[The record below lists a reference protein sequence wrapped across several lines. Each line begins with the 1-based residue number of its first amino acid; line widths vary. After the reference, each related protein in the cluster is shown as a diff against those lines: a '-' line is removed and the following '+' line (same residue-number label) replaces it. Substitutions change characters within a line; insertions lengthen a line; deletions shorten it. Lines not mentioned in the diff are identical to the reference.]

1 MQNENISD
9 KTSMKNKVVLVTGAN
24 SGIGR
29 AASLALAKMGATIVM
44 VARNKERGEAAR
56 AEIIKESQNNSVD
69 LLLADLSSLKSVRQL
84 ATEFQKKYSKL
95 HVLINNA
102 GLFNQ
107 RRHVTTDGYE
117 DTFATNYLAP
127 FVLTNLQLDLL
138 KASAPSRIINV
149 SSVGHYNGHIN
160 FDDLNLE
167 KEYGGWKAYG
177 QSKLALILFT
187 HELAKKLQGSGVT
200 VNAVHPGTVA
210 TNIWT
215 RPLGP
220 AGFIMAL
227 PKLFMASP
235 KQGAE
240 TIVYL
245 ASSSDAKD
253 LNGEYLEKLKV
264 KKSSDESY
272 DEEIAQRLWDVS
284 AKLTRLP
291 NPATMDHVG
300 RIEDEQYSSQ

>member
-1 MQNENISD
+1 MQNEKVPD
-9 KTSMKNKVVLVTGAN
+9 TTTMKDKVVMVTGAN
-24 SGIGR
+24 SGIGKS
-29 AASLALAKMGATIVM
+29 ACLALAKMGATVVM
-44 VARNKERGEAAR
+44 VSRNPERGEAAR
-56 AEIIKESQNNSVD
+56 SEIVTKSKNKSID
-69 LLLADLSSLKSVRQL
+69 LLLADLSSLESVRQL
-84 ATEFQKKYSKL
+84 VAEVRKKYSKL

-107 RRHVTTDGYE
+107 RRRVTADGYE
-117 DTFATNYLAP
+117 NTFATNYLAP
-127 FVLTNLQLDLL
+127 FLLTNLQLDLL

-160 FDDLNLE
+160 FDDINLE

-177 QSKLALILFT
+177 QSKLALVLFT
-187 HELAKKLQGSGVT
+187 HELAKKLQGTGVT

-210 TNIWT
+210 TNIWS

-220 AGFIMAL
+220 VGFIMAL
-227 PKLFMASP
+227 PKLFMTSP
-235 KQGAE
+235 EQGAE

-245 ASSSDAKD
+245 ASSPDAKG

-272 DEEIAQRLWDVS
+272 NEEIAQRLWDVS
-284 AKLTRLP
+284 AKLTHL
-291 NPATMDHVG
+291 
-300 RIEDEQYSSQ
+300 S

>member
-9 KTSMKNKVVLVTGAN
+9 KTAMKDKVVLVTGAN

-29 AASLALAKMGATIVM
+29 AASLALAKMGATVVM
-44 VARNKERGEAAR
+44 VARNKERGETAR
-56 AEIIKESQNNSVD
+56 SEIVKESQNDSVD
-69 LLLADLSSLKSVRQL
+69 LLFADLSSLESVRQL
-84 ATEFQKKYSKL
+84 ATDFQKKYSKL
-95 HVLINNA
+95 QILINNA

-117 DTFATNYLAP
+117 NTFATNYLAP
-127 FVLTNLQLDLL
+127 FLLTNLQLDLL
-138 KASAPSRIINV
+138 KSSAPSRIINV

-160 FDDLNLE
+160 FDDLNLK

-177 QSKLALILFT
+177 QSKLALVLFT
-187 HELAKKLQGSGVT
+187 HELAKKLQGTGVT

-227 PKLFMASP
+227 PKLFMTSP
-235 KQGAE
+235 ERGAE

-245 ASSSDAKD
+245 ASSPEASV

-272 DEEIAQRLWDVS
+272 DEQIAQRLWDVS
-284 AKLTRLP
+284 AKLTHL
-291 NPATMDHVG
+291 
-300 RIEDEQYSSQ
+300 S

>member
-1 MQNENISD
+1 MRNENVSD
-9 KTSMKNKVVLVTGAN
+9 KTTMKDKVVMVTGAN
-24 SGIGR
+24 SGIGK
-29 AASLALAKMGATIVM
+29 AASLALAKMGATVVM
-44 VARNKERGEAAR
+44 VARNKERGEVAR
-56 AEIIKESQNNSVD
+56 SEIIRESKNNSVD
-69 LLLADLSSLKSVRQL
+69 LLLADLSSLESVRQL
-84 ATEFQKKYSKL
+84 AAEFQKKYSTL
-95 HVLINNA
+95 QVLINNA

-107 RRHVTTDGYE
+107 RRHVTTDGHE
-117 DTFATNYLAP
+117 NTFATNYLAP
-127 FVLTNLQLDLL
+127 FLLTNLQLDLL

-177 QSKLALILFT
+177 QSKLALVLFT
-187 HELAKKLQGSGVT
+187 HELAKKLQGTGVT
-200 VNAVHPGTVA
+200 VNSVHPGTVA

-227 PKLFMASP
+227 PKLFMKSP
-235 KQGAE
+235 ERGAE

-245 ASSSDAKD
+245 ASSPDAIS

-264 KKSSDESY
+264 KKSSAESY

-284 AKLTRLP
+284 AKLTNL
-291 NPATMDHVG
+291 
-300 RIEDEQYSSQ
+300 S

>member
-1 MQNENISD
+1 MQNQNIPPE
-9 KTSMKNKVVLVTGAN
+9 KTAKKDNVVMITGAN
-24 SGIGR
+24 SGIGKT
-29 AASLALAKMGATIVM
+29 ASLALAKMGANVVM
-44 VARNKERGEAAR
+44 VTRNKEKGEAAKS
-56 AEIIKESQNNSVD
+56 EIIRESQNGSVD
-69 LLLADLSSLKSVRQL
+69 LLLADLSSLESVRSL
-84 ATEFQKKYSKL
+84 ATEFQRKYSSL

-107 RRHVTTDGYE
+107 RRRVTADGYE
-117 DTFATNYLAP
+117 NTFATNYLAP
-127 FVLTNLQLDLL
+127 FLLTNLQLDLL

-149 SSVGHYNGHIN
+149 SSVGHYSGHIN

-177 QSKLALILFT
+177 QSKLALVLFT
-187 HELAKKLQGSGVT
+187 HELAKKLQGTEVT

-210 TNIWT
+210 TNIWS

-220 AGFIMAL
+220 VAFIMSL
-227 PKLFMASP
+227 PKLFMTTP
-235 KQGAE
+235 RQGAE

-245 ASSSDAKD
+245 ASSPDAKD
-253 LNGEYLEKLKV
+253 LNGEYLEKLKM

-284 AKLTRLP
+284 AKLTGLL
-291 NPATMDHVG
+291 
-300 RIEDEQYSSQ
+300 

>member
-1 MQNENISD
+1 MRNQNVQP
-9 KTSMKNKVVLVTGAN
+9 TAAMKDRVVMITGAN
-24 SGIGR
+24 SGIGK
-29 AASLALAKMGATIVM
+29 AASLALAKMGANVIM
-44 VARNKERGEAAR
+44 VARNQEKGEDAR
-56 AEIIKESQNNSVD
+56 SEIVKESQNNSVD
-69 LLLADLSSLKSVRQL
+69 LLVADLSSLESVRKL
-84 ATEFQKKYSKL
+84 ATDFQKKYSKL
-95 HVLINNA
+95 HVLVNNA

-107 RRHVTTDGYE
+107 RRKVTTDGYE
-117 DTFATNYLAP
+117 NTFATNYLAP
-127 FVLTNLQLDLL
+127 FLLTNLQLPTLE
-138 KASAPSRIINV
+138 ASAPSRIINV
-149 SSVGHYNGHIN
+149 SSVGHYNGHVN

-177 QSKLALILFT
+177 QSKLALVLFT
-187 HELAKKLQGSGVT
+187 HELAKELQGTGVT

-245 ASSSDAKD
+245 ASSDDARD

-272 DEEIAQRLWDVS
+272 DEQVAQRLWDIS
-284 AKLTRLP
+284 AKLTHLSWP
-291 NPATMDHVG
+291 L
-300 RIEDEQYSSQ
+300 E

>member
-1 MQNENISD
+1 MQNEKVSD
-9 KTSMKNKVVLVTGAN
+9 KSTMKDRVVLVTGAN

-29 AASLALAKMGATIVM
+29 AASLALAKMGATVIM

-56 AEIIKESQNNSVD
+56 SEIVRESQNGSVD
-69 LLLADLSSLKSVRQL
+69 LLLADLSSLDSVRQL
-84 ATEFQKKYSKL
+84 AAEFQRKYSRL

-107 RRHVTTDGYE
+107 RRHVTIDGYE

-127 FVLTNLQLDLL
+127 FLLTILQLDLL
-138 KASAPSRIINV
+138 KSSAPSRIINV

-160 FDDLNLE
+160 FDDLNLK

-177 QSKLALILFT
+177 QSKLALVLFT
-187 HELAKKLQGSGVT
+187 HELAKKLQGTGVT

-210 TNIWT
+210 TNIWS

-220 AGFIMAL
+220 VGFIMAL
-227 PKLFMASP
+227 PKLFMTTP
-235 KQGAE
+235 RQGAE
-240 TIVYL
+240 TILYL
-245 ASSSDAKD
+245 ASSPDASS

-284 AKLTRLP
+284 TKLTRL
-291 NPATMDHVG
+291 
-300 RIEDEQYSSQ
+300 S

>member
-1 MQNENISD
+1 MQNQNVPREETAMKD
-9 KTSMKNKVVLVTGAN
+9 KIVMITGAN
-24 SGIGR
+24 SGIGK
-29 AASLALAKMGATIVM
+29 AASLALANMGATVVM
-44 VARNKERGEAAR
+44 VARNKEKCEAAK
-56 AEIIKESQNNSVD
+56 AEIIRESGNSSVD
-69 LLLADLSSLKSVRQL
+69 LLLADLSSLESVRQL
-84 ATEFQKKYSKL
+84 ATKFQKKYPKL

-107 RRHVTTDGYE
+107 GRHVTTDGYE
-117 DTFATNYLAP
+117 NTFATNYLAA
-127 FVLTNLQLDLL
+127 FLLTNLQLEQL

-149 SSVGHYNGHIN
+149 SSVGHYKGHIN

-177 QSKLALILFT
+177 QSKLALVLFT
-187 HELAKKLQGSGVT
+187 HELAKKLQGTGVT

-215 RPLGP
+215 RPFGP
-220 AGFIMAL
+220 AGFITAL

-235 KQGAE
+235 EKGAE

-245 ASSSDAKD
+245 ASSPDAQS
-253 LNGEYLEKLKV
+253 LSGEYLEKSKV
-264 KKSSDESY
+264 KKSSEESY

-284 AKLTRLP
+284 AKLTRL
-291 NPATMDHVG
+291 
-300 RIEDEQYSSQ
+300 S

>member
-1 MQNENISD
+1 MQNENVSD
-9 KTSMKNKVVLVTGAN
+9 TTTMKDKVVMVTGAN
-24 SGIGR
+24 SGIGK

-56 AEIIKESQNNSVD
+56 SEIIRESQNNSVD
-69 LLLADLSSLKSVRQL
+69 LLLADLASLESVRQL

-117 DTFATNYLAP
+117 NTLATNYLAP
-127 FVLTNLQLDLL
+127 FLLTNLQLDLL
-138 KASAPSRIINV
+138 KTSAPSRIINV

-177 QSKLALILFT
+177 QSKLALVLFT
-187 HELAKKLQGSGVT
+187 HELAKKLKGTGVT
-200 VNAVHPGTVA
+200 VNSVHPGTVA

-215 RPLGP
+215 RPFGP
-220 AGFIMAL
+220 AGFIVVL
-227 PKLFMASP
+227 PKFFIKGP
-235 KQGAE
+235 
-240 TIVYL
+240 
-245 ASSSDAKD
+245 AKGGGGSGFFGS
-253 LNGEYLEKLKV
+253 L
-264 KKSSDESY
+264 
-272 DEEIAQRLWDVS
+272 
-284 AKLTRLP
+284 
-291 NPATMDHVG
+291 
-300 RIEDEQYSSQ
+300 

>member
-1 MQNENISD
+1 MQNENVSD
-9 KTSMKNKVVLVTGAN
+9 KTTIKEKVVLVTGAN
-24 SGIGR
+24 SGIGK
-29 AASLALAKMGATIVM
+29 AASLALAKIGATVVM
-44 VARNKERGEAAR
+44 VARNKERGEVAR
-56 AEIIKESQNNSVD
+56 SEIIRESQNGSVD
-69 LLLADLSSLKSVRQL
+69 LLLADLSSMESVRQL
-84 ATEFQKKYSKL
+84 ATEFQRKYSKL

-107 RRHVTTDGYE
+107 RRHVTMDGYE

-127 FVLTNLQLDLL
+127 FLLTNLQLEVL

-177 QSKLALILFT
+177 QSKLALVLFT
-187 HELAKKLQGSGVT
+187 HELAKKLQGTEVT

-210 TNIWT
+210 TNIWS

-220 AGFIMAL
+220 VGFIMAL
-227 PKLFMASP
+227 PKLFMTTP

-245 ASSSDAKD
+245 ASSPDAKD

-284 AKLTRLP
+284 AKLTRL
-291 NPATMDHVG
+291 
-300 RIEDEQYSSQ
+300 S

>member
-9 KTSMKNKVVLVTGAN
+9 KTTMKDKVVMITGAN

-29 AASLALAKMGATIVM
+29 ATSLSLAKMGSTIVM

-56 AEIIKESQNNSVD
+56 SEILKESQNNSVD
-69 LLLADLSSLKSVRQL
+69 LLLADLSSLESVRQL
-84 ATEFQKKYSKL
+84 AAEFQKKYSTL
-95 HVLINNA
+95 QVLINNA

-127 FVLTNLQLDLL
+127 FLLTNLQLDLL

-149 SSVGHYNGHIN
+149 SSVGHYSGHIN

-177 QSKLALILFT
+177 QSQLPLVLLT
-187 HELAKKLQGSGVT
+187 HELAKKLRGTSVT

-215 RPLGP
+215 RPFGP
-220 AGFIMAL
+220 VGFITAL

-235 KQGAE
+235 EKGAE
-240 TIVYL
+240 TVVYL
-245 ASSSDAKD
+245 ASSPDARN
-253 LNGEYLEKLKV
+253 LNGEYVEKLKV

-284 AKLTRLP
+284 AKLTR
-291 NPATMDHVG
+291 
-300 RIEDEQYSSQ
+300 IS

>member
-1 MQNENISD
+1 MQNEDISD
-9 KTSMKNKVVLVTGAN
+9 KTRMKDKVVLVTGAN

-29 AASLALAKMGATIVM
+29 AASLALAKEGATVVM
-44 VARNKERGEAAR
+44 VARDKERGEAAR
-56 AEIIKESQNNSVD
+56 SETIRESQNASVD
-69 LLLADLSSLKSVRQL
+69 LLLADLSSLESVHQL
-84 ATEFQKKYSKL
+84 ATEFQRKYSKL

-107 RRHVTTDGYE
+107 GRHVTMDGYE
-117 DTFATNYLAP
+117 NTFATNYLAP
-127 FVLTNLQLDLL
+127 FLLTNLQLDLL

-160 FDDLNLE
+160 FDDINLE

-177 QSKLALILFT
+177 QSKLALVLFT
-187 HELAKKLQGSGVT
+187 HELAKKLQGTRVT
-200 VNAVHPGTVA
+200 VNSVHPGTVA

-220 AGFIMAL
+220 AGFIMFL
-227 PKLFMASP
+227 PKLFMLSP
-235 KQGAE
+235 QRGAE

-245 ASSSDAKD
+245 ASSDEAEG

-272 DEEIAQRLWDVS
+272 DDEIAQRLWDVS
-284 AKLTRLP
+284 EKLTHLSWPVPR
-291 NPATMDHVG
+291 
-300 RIEDEQYSSQ
+300 

>member
-1 MQNENISD
+1 MQNENVYD
-9 KTSMKNKVVLVTGAN
+9 KTTMKDKVVMITGAN
-24 SGIGR
+24 SGIGK
-29 AASLALAKMGATIVM
+29 AASLTLAKMGATVVM
-44 VARNKERGEAAR
+44 VARNAERGEAAR
-56 AEIIKESQNNSVD
+56 SQIMKESQNNSVD
-69 LLLADLSSLKSVRQL
+69 LMLADLSSLESVRQL
-84 ATEFQKKYSKL
+84 GAEFEKKHSRL

-117 DTFATNYLAP
+117 NTFATNYLAP
-127 FVLTNLQLDLL
+127 FLLTNLQLDLL
-138 KASAPSRIINV
+138 KASAPSRIVNV

-177 QSKLALILFT
+177 QSKLALVLFT
-187 HELAKKLQGSGVT
+187 HELAKKLQGTGVT

-210 TNIWT
+210 TNIWS
-215 RPLGP
+215 RPFGP
-220 AGFIMAL
+220 VGFIMAL
-227 PKLFMASP
+227 PKLFMTSP
-235 KQGAE
+235 ENGAE

-245 ASSSDAKD
+245 ASSSDAKG

-284 AKLTRLP
+284 AKLTHL
-291 NPATMDHVG
+291 
-300 RIEDEQYSSQ
+300 S

>member
-1 MQNENISD
+1 MQNQNVQPM
-9 KTSMKNKVVLVTGAN
+9 TAMKDKVVMITGAN
-24 SGIGR
+24 SGIGK
-29 AASLALAKMGATIVM
+29 AASVALAKMGANVVM
-44 VARNKERGEAAR
+44 VSRNKQKGEAAKS
-56 AEIIKESQNNSVD
+56 EIIRESQNNSVD
-69 LLLADLSSLKSVRQL
+69 LLVADLSSLESVRRL

-102 GLFNQ
+102 GLFN
-107 RRHVTTDGYE
+107 RRRNVTTDGFE
-117 DTFATNYLAP
+117 NTFATNYLAP
-127 FVLTNLQLDLL
+127 FLLTNLQLPTL

-149 SSVGHYNGHIN
+149 SSVGHYNGHIS

-177 QSKLALILFT
+177 QSKLALVLFT
-187 HELAKKLQGSGVT
+187 HELSKKLRGTGVT
-200 VNAVHPGTVA
+200 VNSVHPGTVA
-210 TNIWT
+210 TNICT
-215 RPLGP
+215 RPFGP
-220 AGFIMAL
+220 VGFITAL

-235 KQGAE
+235 GKGAE

-245 ASSSDAKD
+245 ASSVDAKD

-284 AKLTRLP
+284 AKLTHLSHPLP
-291 NPATMDHVG
+291 TDEWNRP
-300 RIEDEQYSSQ
+300 IE

>member
-1 MQNENISD
+1 MQNENVSD
-9 KTSMKNKVVLVTGAN
+9 TTTMKDKVIMITGAN
-24 SGIGR
+24 SGIGK
-29 AASLALAKMGATIVM
+29 AASLALAKMGATVVM

-56 AEIIKESQNNSVD
+56 SEIIRKSQNNSVD
-69 LLLADLSSLKSVRQL
+69 LLLADLSSLESVRQL
-84 ATEFQKKYSKL
+84 ATVFRDKYAKL
-95 HVLINNA
+95 DVLINNA

-107 RRHVTTDGYE
+107 RRRVTADGYE
-117 DTFATNYLAP
+117 NTFATNYLAS
-127 FVLTNLQLDLL
+127 FLLTNLQLDLL

-167 KEYGGWKAYG
+167 KDYGGWKAYG
-177 QSKLALILFT
+177 QSKLALVLFT
-187 HELAKKLQGSGVT
+187 HELAKKLQGTGVT

-210 TNIWT
+210 TNIWS
-215 RPLGP
+215 RPFGP
-220 AGFIMAL
+220 VGFIMAL
-227 PKLFMASP
+227 PKLFMTSP
-235 KQGAE
+235 EKGAE

-245 ASSSDAKD
+245 ASSSDAKG

-284 AKLTRLP
+284 AKLTHL
-291 NPATMDHVG
+291 
-300 RIEDEQYSSQ
+300 S

>member
-1 MQNENISD
+1 MQNEDISD
-9 KTSMKNKVVLVTGAN
+9 KTTMKDKVVLVTGAN

-29 AASLALAKMGATIVM
+29 AASLALAKKGATVVM

-56 AEIIKESQNNSVD
+56 SEIIRESQNASVD
-69 LLLADLSSLKSVRQL
+69 LLLADLSSLESVRQL
-84 ATEFQKKYSKL
+84 AAEFQRKYSRL

-107 RRHVTTDGYE
+107 RRHVTMDGYE
-117 DTFATNYLAP
+117 NTFATNYLAP
-127 FVLTNLQLDLL
+127 FLLTNLQLDLL

-149 SSVGHYNGHIN
+149 SSVGHYSRHIN

-177 QSKLALILFT
+177 QSKLALVLFT
-187 HELAKKLQGSGVT
+187 HELAKKLQGTGVT
-200 VNAVHPGTVA
+200 VNSVHPGTVA
-210 TNIWT
+210 TNIWS

-220 AGFIMAL
+220 VGFIMAL
-227 PKLFMASP
+227 PKLFMTTP

-245 ASSSDAKD
+245 ASSPDASG

-264 KKSSDESY
+264 KKSSNESY
-272 DEEIAQRLWDVS
+272 NEEIAQRLWDVS
-284 AKLTRLP
+284 TKLTRL
-291 NPATMDHVG
+291 
-300 RIEDEQYSSQ
+300 S

>member
-1 MQNENISD
+1 MRNESISD
-9 KTSMKNKVVLVTGAN
+9 KTTMKDKVVLVTGAN
-24 SGIGR
+24 SGIGK
-29 AASLALAKMGATIVM
+29 AASLALAKIGATVVM

-56 AEIIKESQNNSVD
+56 LEIVRESQNGSVD
-69 LLLADLSSLKSVRQL
+69 LLLADLSSLESVRQL
-84 ATEFQKKYSKL
+84 ATEFQRKYSKL

-117 DTFATNYLAP
+117 NTFATNYLAP
-127 FVLTNLQLDLL
+127 FLLTNLQLDLL
-138 KASAPSRIINV
+138 KASAPSRIVNV

-167 KEYGGWKAYG
+167 KAYGGWKAYG
-177 QSKLALILFT
+177 QSKLALVLFT
-187 HELAKKLQGSGVT
+187 HELAKKLQGTGVT
-200 VNAVHPGTVA
+200 VNSVHPGTVA
-210 TNIWT
+210 TNIWA

-220 AGFIMAL
+220 VGFITAL

-235 KQGAE
+235 EKGAE

-245 ASSSDAKD
+245 ASSPNAQS
-253 LNGEYLEKLKV
+253 LTGEYLEKLKV
-264 KKSSDESY
+264 KKSSEESY

-284 AKLTRLP
+284 AKLTHL
-291 NPATMDHVG
+291 
-300 RIEDEQYSSQ
+300 S

>member
-1 MQNENISD
+1 MQTQNVPSE
-9 KTSMKNKVVLVTGAN
+9 KTSMKDKVVMITGAN
-24 SGIGR
+24 SGIGK
-29 AASLALAKMGATIVM
+29 AASRALAKMGATVVM
-44 VARNKERGEAAR
+44 VARDKERGEAAK
-56 AEIIKESQNNSVD
+56 ADIIRESGNSSVD
-69 LLLADLSSLKSVRQL
+69 LLLADLSSLESVRQL

-117 DTFATNYLAP
+117 NTFATNYLAS
-127 FVLTNLQLDLL
+127 FLLTNLQLGLL

-149 SSVGHYNGHIN
+149 SSVGHYTGHIN

-167 KEYGGWKAYG
+167 RDYGGWKAYG
-177 QSKLALILFT
+177 QSKLALVLFT
-187 HELAKKLQGSGVT
+187 HELAKKLQHSGVT
-200 VNAVHPGTVA
+200 VNAIHPGTVA

-215 RPLGP
+215 RPFGP
-220 AGFIMAL
+220 AGFITAL

-235 KQGAE
+235 EKGAE

-245 ASSSDAKD
+245 ASSPDAQS
-253 LNGEYLEKLKV
+253 LSGEYLEKLRV

-272 DEEIAQRLWDVS
+272 NEEIAQRLWDVS
-284 AKLTRLP
+284 AKLTHL
-291 NPATMDHVG
+291 
-300 RIEDEQYSSQ
+300 S